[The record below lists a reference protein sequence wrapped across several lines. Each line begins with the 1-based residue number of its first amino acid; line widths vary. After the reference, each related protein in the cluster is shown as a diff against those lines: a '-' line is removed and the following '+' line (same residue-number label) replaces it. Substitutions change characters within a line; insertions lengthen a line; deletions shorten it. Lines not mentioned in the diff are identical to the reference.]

1 MTQTK
6 LENLS
11 ARVDGFCDASELTFV
26 FEEKTGRLIEELLN
40 GAYQEPEHKN
50 DYLRLLERIRIRCNC
65 SERLMSA
72 TIGNIAYDMYD
83 KNAPKMAESSF
94 RIAAQM
100 CPESQYS
107 TNLAYV
113 CRRHRDAVSSS
124 DVEIIDLLLGGVKKR
139 DPFGLINMALHF
151 AQNLGREEDWKLADR
166 MIGLIDK
173 DKSNFS
179 SAVEWWS
186 KLAQENDDEGLLALC
201 WMERHG
207 KHMASE
213 EVREKFSGLRSR
225 CANIPQWV
233 FEPMKKE

>member
-11 ARVDGFCDASELTFV
+11 ARVDGFCDASELVFV
-26 FEEKTGRLIEELLN
+26 FEEKTNSLIEELLE
-40 GAYQEPEHKN
+40 GACQEPEHKD
-50 DYLRLLERIRIRCNC
+50 DYIRLLERIRIRCDC
-65 SERLMSA
+65 SELMMSA
-72 TIGNIAYDMYD
+72 TIGNIGYNRYD
-83 KNAPKMAESSF
+83 KKAPKMAESSF

-139 DPFGLINMALHF
+139 DPFSLINMALHF
-151 AQNLGREEDWKLADR
+151 AQNLGQEEDWKLADR
-166 MIGLIDK
+166 MIGLLDK
-173 DKSNFS
+173 DKSNLS

-186 KLAQENDDEGLLALC
+186 KLVQEDDDEGLLVLC

-213 EVREKFSGLRSR
+213 KVRENFSGLRSR